1 MHLSRSSTTALAEF
15 ADTPHALA
23 KSKDIKRAWVAE
35 TQRIKNR
42 AKPLICLDLRSQTE
56 ILH

>member
-1 MHLSRSSTTALAEF
+1 MHLSRFSTTALVEL
-15 ADTPHALA
+15 ADTPQALA
-23 KSKDIKRAWVAE
+23 KSTDIERAWVAE
-35 TQRIKNR
+35 TQCIKNR